1 MTSRRTLAND
11 RRRRKTITALWMA
24 VLSVGVILLIYWEL
38 TAILYILATL
48 SVTALLIVVA
58 VSDLAHSDKT
68 VSQLSPADDAPGV
81 SNGVASSYGNIPSK

>member
-1 MTSRRTLAND
+1 MTSRPTLASD

-68 VSQLSPADDAPGV
+68 ASQLSPADDAPGV
-81 SNGVASSYGNIPSK
+81 SNSVASSYGNTPSK

>member
-1 MTSRRTLAND
+1 
-11 RRRRKTITALWMA
+11 MA

-68 VSQLSPADDAPGV
+68 ASQLSPADDAAGV
-81 SNGVASSYGNIPSK
+81 SNSAASSYTNTPTK

>member
-1 MTSRRTLAND
+1 MTSRTTVASD

-24 VLSVGVILLIYWEL
+24 ALSVGVILLIYWEL

-58 VSDLAHSDKT
+58 VSDLAHTDRT
-68 VSQLSPADDAPGV
+68 VGQLSQSDDAAA
-81 SNGVASSYGNIPSK
+81 VAKGITSSYRNTPSK